1 MVVKQ
6 HVAILKG
13 RFFATDSS
21 EVQQKSDALLM
32 PVIISEKS
40 RKFESRQRTILG
52 KVSDKTGFLWP
63 TLCSWLFVLQIED
76 KFDFCL
82 SAMTPNI
89 FRSAGSQCHLIQ
101 EDQEWKNIWKELGSN
116 LGRAIPQVYGTT
128 IIWQIFL
135 SHQTVARRRTF
146 DWPRRKLKHLHRND
160 HFVFSLNDVLF
171 LWLSHLLVLMYYDEE
186 LFTYKSVL
194 NIVCHSCI

>member
-1 MVVKQ
+1 
-6 HVAILKG
+6 
-13 RFFATDSS
+13 
-21 EVQQKSDALLM
+21 M

-171 LWLSHLLVLMYYDEE
+171 FLIVSSVVS
-186 LFTYKSVL
+186 SVL
-194 NIVCHSCI
+194 WWRIVFLQVCIEYCPSIVHLKVVVNSFTTTLAFS